1 MAFLSISFPI
11 SLWRGMPPQ
20 RGNTYDG
27 PVSDEATQPRFLT
40 LAQVADELNV
50 KQSLVQGLIR
60 TGELRAFQVGGRGMW
75 RIGRQ
80 DVENYITQAYQ
91 RTAERIAAGELD
103 DGAESEAQ
111 E

>member
-1 MAFLSISFPI
+1 MASEP
-11 SLWRGMPPQ
+11 
-20 RGNTYDG
+20 
-27 PVSDEATQPRFLT
+27 TQPRFLT

-60 TGELRAFQVGGRGMW
+60 TGELRAFQLGGRGLW

-80 DVENYITQAYQ
+80 YVEDYIQQAYR
-91 RTAERIAAGELD
+91 RTAERIASGDISEDGEAGD
-103 DGAESEAQ
+103 Q

>member
-1 MAFLSISFPI
+1 M
-11 SLWRGMPPQ
+11 
-20 RGNTYDG
+20 
-27 PVSDEATQPRFLT
+27 SDEPNQPRFLT

-60 TGELRAFQVGGRGMW
+60 TGELRGFQVGGRGLW

-80 DVENYITQAYQ
+80 DVEDYIIQAYQ
-91 RTAERIAAGELD
+91 RTSGRIAADELQD

>member
-1 MAFLSISFPI
+1 VI
-11 SLWRGMPPQ
+11 
-20 RGNTYDG
+20 
-27 PVSDEATQPRFLT
+27 DEPTQPRFLT

-60 TGELRAFQVGGRGMW
+60 TEELRAFQVGGRGMW

-80 DVENYITQAYQ
+80 DVEDYIDQAYR
-91 RTAERIAAGELD
+91 RTAERIAAGD
-103 DGAESEAQ
+103 ISGDAETGDQ

>member
-1 MAFLSISFPI
+1 MTVEP
-11 SLWRGMPPQ
+11 
-20 RGNTYDG
+20 
-27 PVSDEATQPRFLT
+27 TQHRFLT

-80 DVENYITQAYQ
+80 DVEDFIAEAYR
-91 RTAERIAAGELD
+91 RTAERIAAGELE
-103 DGAESEAQ
+103 DGAETGE
-111 E
+111 EE